1 MSTRPLMTVGHYE
14 LEAEIGRG
22 AAGVVYRARDTQL
35 DRLVAV
41 KVLHR
46 ELAHDPGRRARFI
59 AESRSAGRLL
69 HPNILPVYE
78 AGEDGEALFIVT
90 PVIQG
95 TDLSLA
101 IADGPLDPDRSVRLV
116 RQIASALD
124 AAHEAGLVHRDVKPS
139 NVLIE
144 RPGEGPER
152 CYLADFG
159 LVKAL
164 GDDPGLTSSGQFL
177 GTLDYASPEQAE
189 GRELDGRSDNYALG
203 CVLYECLVGHVPF
216 PYESAVAVLW
226 AHVNERPPAP
236 SAERSLPG
244 ALDGVLARALAKDLG
259 DRFASAGELAQ
270 AAEAALSAPK
280 RRRPVPR
287 RPAASGQRERVGLRT
302 RGLQVACGACIAGAG
317 AIVATGPEPI
327 DAVLLALLCAAAVS
341 FALAVDATFGGMLR
355 GAAPEPPEVWLD
367 EMTER
372 LAGSGWSVTEKTG
385 ARRRLALPSPARAL
399 LVVVF
404 ALCAL
409 VPALVYVILARRP
422 QTIDLS
428 AEHRRRASATAVR
441 FRGLNARRAARW
453 VTRP

>member
-1 MSTRPLMTVGHYE
+1 MSARPLMTVGHYE

-189 GRELDGRSDNYALG
+189 GRELDGRSDIYALG

-236 SAERSLPG
+236 SAERSLPE
-244 ALDGVLARALAKDLG
+244 AFDRVLARALAKDPA
-259 DRFASAGELAQ
+259 DRFASAGDLAG
-270 AAEAALSAPK
+270 AAEAALSASK
-280 RRRPVPR
+280 RHRPVPR
-287 RPAASGQRERVGLRT
+287 RPGSSGPRERVGFAT
-302 RGLQVACGACIAGAG
+302 RALQVACGACVAGAV
-317 AIVATGPEPI
+317 AIVAAGPAPM
-327 DAVLLALLCAAAVS
+327 DAIWLALLAAAAVS
-341 FALAVDATFGGMLR
+341 LALVLEASFGGTLR
-355 GAAPEPPEVWLD
+355 GSAPEPPDVWLD
-367 EMTER
+367 EMTDR
-372 LAGSGWSVTEKTG
+372 LASSGWLVAEETE
-385 ARRRLALPSPARAL
+385 ARRRLALSAPPRAL
-399 LVVVF
+399 MVVVF

-409 VPALVYVILARRP
+409 VPALVYLVLARRSR
-422 QTIDLS
+422 TIDLI
-428 AEHRRRASATAVR
+428 AERRRRASATTVR
-441 FRGLNARRAARW
+441 FRGLSARRAARA